1 MKQRLGA
8 LKLRKNN
15 KLVFDTNGT
24 HVFLTEFETRM
35 FLRAHWK
42 YTVGLKDR
50 LVEFLMSIEPSR
62 IIKKRWVV
70 DFS

>member
-1 MKQRLGA
+1 MRLRLNG

-24 HVFLTEFETRM
+24 HVFLTEYETRM

-42 YTVGLKDR
+42 YTVGFKEALMN
-50 LVEFLMSIEPSR
+50 FLIAINPDR
-62 IIKKRWVV
+62 IIRKR
-70 DFS
+70 